1 METSCRKNRL
11 FNATRRDEPLK
22 SRLVGILSFFKKK
35 ISNAR
40 RLEMFPTPQKRDDG
54 DIRLRRGDDGFFQTR
69 PRRPFSV
76 EAGGAFFE
84 LTAIAD
90 KGRLRVD
97 RCDFCFGRR
106 RTFHHDKEPIRLR
119 LKRQPIRANVYPPSL
134 VFSPHTHHSL
144 TDIGFFFFFFGV
156 EESRREGWSG
166 GVGGVCSYSY
176 GLCLS
181 LCCVICIDIKR
192 FMQVIVDNFS

>member
-144 TDIGFFFFFFGV
+144 TDIGFFFFFFWGGGVSEGGV
-156 EESRREGWSG
+156 EWGCG
-166 GVGGVCSYSY
+166 G
-176 GLCLS
+176 GL
-181 LCCVICIDIKR
+181 
-192 FMQVIVDNFS
+192 